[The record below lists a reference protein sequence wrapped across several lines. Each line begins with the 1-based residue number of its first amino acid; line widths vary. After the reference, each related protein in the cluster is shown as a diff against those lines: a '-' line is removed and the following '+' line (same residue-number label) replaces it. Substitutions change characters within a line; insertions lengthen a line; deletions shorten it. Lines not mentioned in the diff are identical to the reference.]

1 MLVAQ
6 NAVRHPLL
14 ERLSDA
20 RALTDQLFSL
30 VKPEAFYDRPIPERH
45 RIIFYV
51 GHLEAFDW
59 NLLRERILNLKSFHP
74 EFDHLFA
81 FGIDPVDGGLPS
93 DRLTGHLWKRC
104 AIMSAAFARRS
115 MPNWMLQSCRKRTT
129 DFSPPSCSMSPRSIG

>member
-45 RIIFYV
+45 R
-51 GHLEAFDW
+51 GQ
-59 NLLRERILNLKSFHP
+59 
-74 EFDHLFA
+74 
-81 FGIDPVDGGLPS
+81 
-93 DRLTGHLWKRC
+93 RC
-104 AIMSAAFARRS
+104 
-115 MPNWMLQSCRKRTT
+115 
-129 DFSPPSCSMSPRSIG
+129 